1 MKAFNNLFNMKKII
15 LLLSFIL
22 IVSAINAQSI
32 TGKWKTIDDETG
44 KEKSVVEI
52 YKKGDKFYG
61 KIIDIIDTSKK
72 NSKCDLCSDSRKD
85 QPILGMEI
93 IKDLDQDDD
102 EFEDGTILDPKN
114 GKIYDCKI
122 WLEDKNTLNV
132 RGYVAFFFRTQEWI
146 RVN

>member
-1 MKAFNNLFNMKKII
+1 MKKST

-22 IVSAINAQSI
+22 IVSAIRAQSI
-32 TGKWKTIDDETG
+32 VGKWKTIDDETG
-44 KEKSVVEI
+44 KKKSVVEI

-61 KIIDIIDTSKK
+61 KIIDIIDASKR
-72 NSKCDLCSDSRKD
+72 NNKCNLCPDSRKD

-93 IKDLDQDDD
+93 IKDLKQDRD

-122 WLEDKNTLNV
+122 WLEDKNILNV
-132 RGYVAFFFRTQEWI
+132 RGYIAFFFRTQSWL
-146 RVN
+146 RVD